1 MKCVL
6 KMRQIAKFLTQHK
19 TPCIQTM
26 TMKNGGGAKS
36 SLAIETTTLTIN
48 QPRTMMKHPR
58 TMNEAFHKTVEYGA
72 AIEIHVAQHSTG
84 DKVIRALA
92 LVALIVLCLDIFIW
106 RP

>member
-1 MKCVL
+1 
-6 KMRQIAKFLTQHK
+6 
-19 TPCIQTM
+19 
-26 TMKNGGGAKS
+26 MKNGGGGKS
-36 SLAIETTTLTIN
+36 LPATQNTTLTIN

-84 DKVIRALA
+84 DKVIRVLA
-92 LVALIVLCLDIFIW
+92 LVALIVLALDCFVW